1 MFEFTLYGTPILI
14 SFLAGFLTYKL
25 FNKLYVGLT
34 ISIVIAYGMSFM
46 FSEQKVFFTGIIGTL
61 LYFATATL
69 LEKKK

>member
-14 SFLAGFLTYKL
+14 SFLAGFLTHKL
-25 FNKLYVGLT
+25 FNKLYVGLA
-34 ISIVIAYGMSFM
+34 ISIAIAYGMSFM
-46 FSEQKVFFTGIIGTL
+46 FSEQKVFFAGIIGTL

>member
-46 FSEQKVFFTGIIGTL
+46 FSEQKVFFYWNHRNLTL
-61 LYFATATL
+61 LCDSDLTG
-69 LEKKK
+69 KKK

>member
-1 MFEFTLYGTPILI
+1 
-14 SFLAGFLTYKL
+14 
-25 FNKLYVGLT
+25 
-34 ISIVIAYGMSFM
+34 MSFM